1 MLANIVKICF
11 EETAVQENNGKNTGF
26 TYQYEIYGFGPF
38 PFVHFA
44 TLCMPGSPAY
54 PQQLCAETIPEWWG
68 PYWTALK
75 WHHFS
80 NQQHVAPKTS
90 CSNWESVRG
99 TSTCLYSRAVY
110 PNGSILSVPGLVSF
124 LQPLL
129 ADQPVNDGPHSGSE
143 PWWDAC
149 LCDGCGVLSETK
161 GAWQAAALRL
171 DQTGLVYWSSPLC
184 FALFR
189 SRVWLQRKVSERSAH
204 HRSEMR
210 TTRTTHR
217 VALTTTKEKKKG

>member
-1 MLANIVKICF
+1 MFADIVKICF
-11 EETAVQENNGKNTGF
+11 GETAVQENNGTNTLVSLINMNF
-26 TYQYEIYGFGPF
+26 MAFGPS

-44 TLCMPGSPAY
+44 TLCMPSSPAY

-90 CSNWESVRG
+90 CSNWESVRR
-99 TSTCLYSRAVY
+99 TSTSLYSRAIL
-110 PNGSILSVPGLVSF
+110 PDGSILSVPGLVSF

-129 ADQPVNDGPHSGSE
+129 ADQPVNDGPHR
-143 PWWDAC
+143 DAC
-149 LCDGCGVLSETK
+149 LCDGCGVLSKTK

-189 SRVWLQRKVSERSAH
+189 SRVWLQREVSERSAH
-204 HRSEMR
+204 HRSEMG

-217 VALTTTKEKKKG
+217 VALTTTKGKKKG